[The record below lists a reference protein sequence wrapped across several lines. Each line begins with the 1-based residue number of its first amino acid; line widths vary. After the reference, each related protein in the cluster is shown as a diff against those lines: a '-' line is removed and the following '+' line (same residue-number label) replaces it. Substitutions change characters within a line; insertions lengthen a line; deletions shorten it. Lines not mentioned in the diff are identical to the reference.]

1 MNAIIVVG
9 GSNVGVRAASGYSV
23 AESCRSTDAHGAISV
38 YSRELGCR
46 LDRRFMRL
54 KAASAVEARRRQPH
68 FIPVCVV
75 AIGKRLLLPFR
86 GSDQLL
92 ISQNA
97 DGSLHIG
104 IMGPEKRRVRLCA
117 MLNRQQS
124 ARHEREKDP
133 EEVLLGVLLV
143 GRELVIRVVLRIY
156 GQPSSQMPS

>member
-9 GSNVGVRAASGYSV
+9 SSNVGVRAASGYSAMRL
-23 AESCRSTDAHGAISV
+23 AESGRSTDGHGAVSV
-38 YSRELGCR
+38 YSRELGC
-46 LDRRFMRL
+46 FMRL
-54 KAASAVEARRRQPH
+54 KAASAVEAHRRQPH

-117 MLNRQQS
+117 ML
-124 ARHEREKDP
+124 
-133 EEVLLGVLLV
+133 
-143 GRELVIRVVLRIY
+143 IR
-156 GQPSSQMPS
+156 